1 METRPAFCAAPIGE
15 GRGLSPLSQAGSGAY
30 DGAMTQPTRR
40 SDPRQ
45 DEARDAQ
52 ALLDQLR
59 HEAGGALTG
68 AEARARAGLDPE
80 EVDPDPPL
88 DWRMT
93 PRNILLNLLA
103 IAVFVAAAAFLI
115 LLVFDGWSA
124 ILGRGSGGAP

>member
-1 METRPAFCAAPIGE
+1 
-15 GRGLSPLSQAGSGAY
+15 
-30 DGAMTQPTRR
+30 MTQPTRR

-103 IAVFVAAAAFLI
+103 IAVFVAAAAFLL

-124 ILGRGSGGAP
+124 ILGRGAGGAP